1 MARKLSQNK
10 MSPAFDAYIANAAK
24 FAQPILKRIR
34 RLFHEACPEI
44 QEELKWGHPS
54 FMHKGIVG
62 GMAAFKQHVSFGFWK
77 EKLLSD
83 PFNLFSKD
91 REAGM
96 FGSKLTD
103 ASELPPDDV
112 LIAYI
117 CEAVA
122 LNESG
127 KKFPRPKQSGA
138 NKELVVPPD
147 LRAALKKNKQAAA
160 TFDAFSYSKKK
171 DYVEWITEAKQ
182 EATRQR
188 RLATAIEWLSEGK
201 SRNWKYEKC

>member
-1 MARKLSQNK
+1 MPRSMTKNLS
-10 MSPAFDAYIANAAK
+10 PEFDSYIDNAAK

-34 RLFHEACPEI
+34 RLFHEACPQI
-44 QEELKWGHPS
+44 QEEIKWGHAS
-54 FMHKGIVG
+54 FVYKGIVG

-83 PFNLFSKD
+83 PYNLFSKN

-103 ASELPPDDV
+103 VSELPPDDV
-112 LIAYI
+112 LISYM

-122 LNESG
+122 LNEAG
-127 KKFPRPKQSGA
+127 KKLPKPKRSA
-138 NKELVVPPD
+138 PKELVVPPD
-147 LRAALKKNKQAAA
+147 FRAALKKNKKAAA
-160 TFDAFSYSKKK
+160 TFDAFSYSKRK
-171 DYVEWITEAKQ
+171 DYIEWITEAKQ

-188 RLATAIEWLSEGK
+188 RLATAVKWMSEGK
-201 SRNWKYEKC
+201 SRNWKYENC

>member
-1 MARKLSQNK
+1 MARKSSN
-10 MSPAFDAYIANAAK
+10 SFSSEFDAYIADAAS

-34 RLFHEACPEI
+34 RLFHQACPAI

-54 FMHKGIVG
+54 FVYKGIVG

-83 PFNLFSKD
+83 PYNLFSKD

-103 ASELPPDDV
+103 VSELPPDDV
-112 LIAYI
+112 LISYV

-122 LNESG
+122 LNEAG
-127 KKFPRPKQSGA
+127 KKIPKPQKSRA
-138 NKELVVPPD
+138 PKEIVVPPD
-147 LRAALKKNKQAAA
+147 LRAALKKNKKAAA
-160 TFDAFSYSKKK
+160 TFDAFSYSKRK